1 MTTQDSRLRALERH
15 AGRKGRDVTDD
26 PRAAL
31 RRRLDQL
38 AARRGPCDEQDLD
51 DVREGLNAR
60 WGIHVWRSKEGQ
72 HMAALHTRIDRLERA
87 HPQRVVP
94 HPSDGDG
101 AAVAQRLLDGTRIED
116 VSDRALLTVI
126 DYLNACDRG
135 WASVPPVPGD
145 TDGKEGRG

>member
-60 WGIHVWRSKEGQ
+60 LVALGYPRLAVEGGPT
-72 HMAALHTRIDRLERA
+72 H
-87 HPQRVVP
+87 
-94 HPSDGDG
+94 GG
-101 AAVAQRLLDGTRIED
+101 ATH
-116 VSDRALLTVI
+116 
-126 DYLNACDRG
+126 
-135 WASVPPVPGD
+135 
-145 TDGKEGRG
+145 